1 MGRGGGG
8 ARAKSR
14 SLRAVNALADVYGS
28 LLIVRP
34 PVPATV
40 NKAGANYKSEVAHLE
55 YSPRRAYDEWLS
67 ILDAIV
73 ACGGDAIYQFEAAD
87 EPFLDHD
94 ALEVDGD
101 GAIHPAGSREVL
113 GTIDTVMTGRVFAAN
128 GPWVTVRDR
137 ELRAVMPNMLEHR
150 RMEVPY
156 YASLLG
162 EVATAAG
169 LALEV

>member
-1 MGRGGGG
+1 M
-8 ARAKSR
+8 SV
-14 SLRAVNALADVYGS
+14 LRDVYGET
-28 LLIVRP
+28 LIVRP

-73 ACGGDAIYQFEAAD
+73 ACGGDA
-87 EPFLDHD
+87 
-94 ALEVDGD
+94 LEVDGD

-128 GPWVTVRDR
+128 GPWVSVRDR
-137 ELRAVMPNMLEHR
+137 ELRAVM
-150 RMEVPY
+150 
-156 YASLLG
+156 
-162 EVATAAG
+162 
-169 LALEV
+169 